1 MDLLDT
7 ACIVVLT
14 LSIVGATTFYKKKC
28 YDIAT
33 LLCMLA
39 TCMSAVNLSLE
50 LLLDAPAYCKITTIA
65 MIVVMLVGAIDS
77 IRRFVKYLY
86 GPPYSVD
93 HAVGNSRQAVQVH
106 HAGKISCYPG
116 NGLDPDTVRTICSM
130 FHTEGA
136 TRGYMPD
143 TPIGKIAREGMLH
156 WLRIHAKSEYSAQ
169 WVRLS
174 DMFPQKGDLSSRGE
188 VLAQDKDGYCHV
200 CDPFNNITREDGHI
214 EWFNGDRYIV
224 PEMWMKIPLW

>member
-7 ACIVVLT
+7 AYIVVLS
-14 LSIVGATTFYKKKC
+14 LSILGAATTYKKKC

-50 LLLDAPAYCKITTIA
+50 LLLDAPAYCKITSIA

-77 IRRFVKYLY
+77 IRRFVKYIY

-93 HAVGNSRQAVQVH
+93 HAVGNSRHAVQVH

-156 WLRIHAKSEYSAQ
+156 WLRVHAEAEYSAQ

-174 DMFPQKGDLSSRGE
+174 DMFPQKGDLSARGE

-224 PEMWMKIPLW
+224 PEVWMKIPLW